1 MPSKNSRLMLAAVAL
16 AVAAS
21 GLTTAEPAMAAT
33 RQAARGAAA
42 SPRARTPAVPS
53 RYLDEP
59 AGPLRADGEPHEFT
73 VTYRDDTAGDQTV
86 APQLLVV
93 SPDGGPYLAPSDIM
107 LEHRTPDGC
116 WEPAQVGTR
125 TGTLYTGLPG
135 ARRTLHPG
143 ERLTE
148 TYRLTVVEPPA
159 EGTVR
164 PRLAF
169 YD

>member
-1 MPSKNSRLMLAAVAL
+1 MAL

-21 GLTTAEPAMAAT
+21 GLTTAGPAMAVT
-33 RQAARGAAA
+33 RRAAPGPTA
-42 SPRARTPAVPS
+42 SPRPRPPAAPS
-53 RYLDEP
+53 HYLDEP
-59 AGPLRADGEPHEFT
+59 AGPLRADGERHEFT

-93 SPDGGPYLAPSDIM
+93 SPDGGPYLTPSDVM
-107 LEHRTPDGC
+107 LERRTADGC
-116 WEPAQVGTR
+116 WEPVRVGTR

-148 TYRLTVVEPPA
+148 IYRLTVLEPQA

-164 PRLAF
+164 PRVAF